1 MTQIINIVLISTVL
15 LLFTACSNSNL
26 PAPVETASFKQ
37 GSQDGCRTAK
47 GTYTK
52 NSNSFNNNKD
62 YNDGWFYGRR
72 KCNRS
77 S

>member
-1 MTQIINIVLISTVL
+1 MIKIINTVLISAVL
-15 LLFTACSNSNL
+15 LLLTACTSSNL
-26 PAPVETASFKQ
+26 TAPVETSSFKQ
-37 GSQDGCRTAK
+37 GSQDGCRTAE

-52 NSNSFNNNKD
+52 NSNTFNNNRD

-77 S
+77 

>member
-1 MTQIINIVLISTVL
+1 MMKIMNVVLIFTVS
-15 LLFTACSNSNL
+15 LLFTACTNSSSL
-26 PAPVETASFKQ
+26 APVETSSFKQ
-37 GSQDGCRTAK
+37 GSQDGCRTSK

-77 S
+77 

>member
-1 MTQIINIVLISTVL
+1 MIKIINIVLISTVS
-15 LLFTACSNSNL
+15 LLFVACSSSSS
-26 PAPVETASFKQ
+26 PVPVETSSFKQ
-37 GSQDGCRTAK
+37 GSQDGCATSK

-77 S
+77 